1 MSNLSIFKIGI
12 GPSSSHT
19 VGPFSAG
26 GAFIQNLDIDNVNKI
41 KVTLFGSLSLTGKGH
56 LSDIAVL
63 LGLSGLCVKT
73 ISKEEKNEVLNKMNN
88 KKLLLAGKKE
98 IDFVYEE
105 DIIFSKEFKK
115 LHENALSIVAYDK
128 NNKVLKEQTY
138 YSVGG
143 GFIKEEEQMLN
154 ENTNSSADN
163 ESKAYEFSSATEL
176 LWLCNKYNQNIAQIA
191 LNYELNFHT
200 EEYVNNY
207 CKEIYLAMKD
217 SYLSGRDS
225 NELIL
230 PGPIKLKRRAPALAK
245 KLQALHEKGMNRKDD
260 LDFIDYFSLYAMSV
274 AEENAA
280 GNRVVTAP
288 TNGACAVVPA
298 VLFYIKN
305 HVKDLKD
312 KEIRDFLLVA
322 MAIGSL
328 FKKNASISGAEA
340 GCQAEIGSASSMAA
354 AAFAFSMG
362 AVPIDCCSAAEI
374 AMEHHLGLTC
384 DPVAGLV
391 QIPCIERNVFGAIK
405 AVSAAKMAMD
415 RDSAPSVGLDEVIKT
430 MYETGKDM
438 DTRYKE
444 TSLAG
449 LATNYKSLC

>member
-19 VGPFSAG
+19 VGPFVA
-26 GAFIQNLDIDNVNKI
+26 ANEFLKDLDINNTDSI

-56 LSDIAVL
+56 LSDIAII
-63 LGLSGLCVKT
+63 LGLSGLNVKT
-73 ISKEEKNEVLNKMNN
+73 ITLKEKQEVLLRLSEQ
-88 KKLLLAGKKE
+88 KLLLNGKKLINFNE
-98 IDFVYEE
+98 NT
-105 DIIFSKEFKK
+105 DIAFSNEFKK
-115 LHENALSIVAYDK
+115 YHENALEIKAFS
-128 NNKVLKEQTY
+128 KEKLIKSKIY

-143 GFIKEEEQMLN
+143 GFIKSEDEINSQDLN
-154 ENTNSSADN
+154 NQEKHFDYSFESA
-163 ESKAYEFSSATEL
+163 AEL
-176 LWLCNKYNQNIAQIA
+176 LWLCNKHNKNIAEIA
-191 LNYELNFHT
+191 MLYELNFHT
-200 EEYVNNY
+200 QEYIDNY
-207 CKEIYLAMKD
+207 CKEIFNAMNDSFLAG
-217 SYLSGRDS
+217 SSS

-230 PGPIKLKRRAPALAK
+230 PGAIRLKRRAPALAK
-245 KLQALHEKGMNRKDD
+245 KLAKLDDGHLHRKVD

-274 AEENAA
+274 AEENAS

-298 VLFYIKN
+298 VLLYLKN
-305 HVKDLKD
+305 HVKSMNDKD
-312 KEIRDFLLVA
+312 IRDFLLVA

-354 AAFAFSMG
+354 AAFAFSLG
-362 AVPIDCCSAAEI
+362 AVPIECCSAAEI

-449 LATNYKSLC
+449 LAINYKKFC

>member
-19 VGPFSAG
+19 VGPFVAG
-26 GAFIQNLDIDNVNKI
+26 NEFLKGLNLKEITRI

-56 LSDIAVL
+56 LSDIAVV
-63 LGLSGLCVKT
+63 LGLSGLNVKT
-73 ISKEEKNEVLNKMNN
+73 ISPEQKQVVLLRLNER
-88 KKLLLAGKKE
+88 KLLLGNEFE
-98 IDFVYEE
+98 IDFDENS
-105 DIIFSKEFKK
+105 DIIFSKEFKSY
-115 LHENALSIVAYDK
+115 HENALTIEAFS
-128 NNKVLKEQTY
+128 NNTCVKSKTY

-143 GFIKEEEQMLN
+143 GFIKSEDEISK
-154 ENTNSSADN
+154 TNQTNQEKNYDYSFD
-163 ESKAYEFSSATEL
+163 SATEL
-176 LWLCNKYNQNIAQIA
+176 LWLCNKYNKNIAEIA
-191 LNYELNFHT
+191 MLYELNFNS
-200 EEYVNNY
+200 EEYINNY
-207 CKEIYLAMKD
+207 CKEIYEAIQD
-217 SYLSGRDS
+217 SFKAGANS

-245 KLQALHEKGMNRKDD
+245 KLMLLDDKNLNRKGD

-274 AEENAA
+274 SEENAA

-298 VLFYIKN
+298 VLLYLKE
-305 HVKDLKD
+305 HVKSMSEKD
-312 KEIRDFLLVA
+312 IRDFLLVS

-354 AAFAFSMG
+354 ASFAFSMG
-362 AVPIDCCSAAEI
+362 ASPIDCCSAAEI

-415 RDSAPSVGLDEVIKT
+415 RESAPSVGLDEVIKT

-449 LATNYKSLC
+449 LATNYKKFC